1 MYAALIA
8 LFSLLIHYIWSCFG
22 EESFFGSFFSVKTIH
37 EIVKYFIVAVS
48 IIIVSVPEG
57 LPLSVS
63 TALISSI
70 KELQKHNLTIR
81 LFSACE
87 RMGFVDNFIVDK
99 TGTLTK
105 NLLTV
110 TSIFVEEQ
118 IKETIDKSVMSE
130 STGRLFGLGVCNN
143 SQADPKF
150 SGEGSELKMEANG
163 NRSECAL
170 LEAAYKLGFDYR
182 KIRNNDRIKKV
193 FPFSS

>member
-22 EESFFGSFFSVKTIH
+22 DGGFFGSFFSVQTIH

-48 IIIVSVPEG
+48 IIVVSVPEG
-57 LPLSVS
+57 LPISVS
-63 TALISSI
+63 TAIAFSI
-70 KELQKHNLTIR
+70 KGLLKHLIMVRSLKASVT
-81 LFSACE
+81 
-87 RMGFVDNFIVDK
+87 MGFIDNFIVDK

-105 NLLTV
+105 NSLTV

-118 IKETIDKSVMSE
+118 IKETIDKGIMSE
-130 STGRLFGLGVCNN
+130 STGRLFGLGVCSN

-150 SGEGSELKMEANG
+150 SGEGSELKMEAIG

-182 KIRNNDRIKKV
+182 KIRNNDRIKKA